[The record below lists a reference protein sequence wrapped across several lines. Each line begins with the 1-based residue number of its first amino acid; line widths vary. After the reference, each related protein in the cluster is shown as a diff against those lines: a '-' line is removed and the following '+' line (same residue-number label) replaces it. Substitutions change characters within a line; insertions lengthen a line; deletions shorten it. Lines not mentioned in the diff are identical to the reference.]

1 MDSYGENGFFSFM
14 NRLGDLIFLNLV
26 FLITCIPIVTIGDA
40 MISIYSISLKMARG
54 EEGYVIR
61 GYLKAFKENL
71 KQGLIVGIVLEIILS
86 ILGLDA
92 WFLYYSTESYRDA
105 GLMVTVA
112 ALVFVIMVMQFLFP
126 LLARYENSISNSIR
140 NAILLSISKLPY
152 TIALIVIGA
161 IPAILVYFTSYAW
174 IYVIFGGISVSVL
187 LQCKVLSRIFRKI
200 EDNSDNSNS

>member
-1 MDSYGENGFFSFM
+1 MDSYGGNDFFNFM
-14 NRLGDLIFLNLV
+14 NRLGDIIFLNLV
-26 FLITCIPIVTIGDA
+26 FLLTCIPIVTIGDA
-40 MISIYSISLKMARG
+40 LVSLYSISLKMARG

-61 GYLKAFKENL
+61 GYFKAFKENL

-86 ILGLDA
+86 VLGLDA

-112 ALVFVIMVMQFLFP
+112 ALVFVVMVTQFLFP
-126 LLARYENSISNSIR
+126 LMARYENSISNTIR

-152 TIALIVIGA
+152 TVALIAIGA

-174 IYVIFGGISVSVL
+174 IYVIFAGASVSVF
-187 LQCKVLSRIFRKI
+187 LQCKVLSRLFRKI
-200 EDNSDNSNS
+200 EDDEDNKNS